1 MADSAL
7 LTTAAAVRRCPS
19 NSKLASTTAGA
30 AMTSDGADAQGPAL
44 VWWLPGS
51 LTRTFSLVPREV
63 RPATLQP
70 LVCAAVCTILPMPL
84 VSGATAAGFSI
95 VRPLEYEEFGELYVA
110 RHPRLPRLQVLQLI
124 PAEVSTDLDYRE
136 RFTQESDLAA
146 ELWHPNI
153 LGITDRGEFE
163 GQLWL
168 SRDYVDGSDTAHLLG
183 DNHPDGMPPKM
194 VIEIVSAVA
203 DALDYA
209 HDHGVLHRFVNP
221 GNILVSKSQSD
232 IRRIALAGF
241 GVAHPLG
248 DTNTLTR
255 ANVIIGTA
263 SYTAPEQLMDD
274 EVDGRAD
281 QYALAGCAFHLLTGS
296 PPFAHFNPAVTIGK
310 HLNERPPRPSDI
322 RPDLTD
328 FDAIFGRAL
337 AQDPVDRFRRCRDFA
352 KALESTGGTR
362 SHIRGASI
370 FRDAPDRH
378 DTATTALLAAPEPDT
393 AAPTKPAAHAASD
406 SGSHDALAPPDVL
419 PEAEVHDATPS
430 VEPTVSDAVGDD
442 AAAKSRRLLHT
453 AALAGTIMVVVLAW
467 FFGVRAL
474 RSASESND
482 TPTSV
487 DNTSAESTT
496 PPAPPPPAVIAPPP
510 APPAPMATPQPT
522 LTAPAPATTTT
533 SRPSTPVTT
542 PAPASSSAAQTTVPP
557 TTRPR
562 STPPTT
568 TPSGLDTRP
577 AVGMPCGPDQTGAS
591 AVSNSG
597 GPVSCVET
605 PGGSAWEPPGG

>member
-1 MADSAL
+1 
-7 LTTAAAVRRCPS
+7 
-19 NSKLASTTAGA
+19 
-30 AMTSDGADAQGPAL
+30 
-44 VWWLPGS
+44 
-51 LTRTFSLVPREV
+51 
-63 RPATLQP
+63 
-70 LVCAAVCTILPMPL
+70 
-84 VSGATAAGFSI
+84 
-95 VRPLEYEEFGELYVA
+95 
-110 RHPRLPRLQVLQLI
+110 VLQLI
-124 PAEVSTDLDYRE
+124 PAEVSADLDYRE

-168 SRDYVDGSDTAHLLG
+168 SRDYVDGADTAQLLG
-183 DNHPDGMPPKM
+183 NNHPDGMPPKM

-221 GNILVSKSQSD
+221 GNILVSKSPSD
-232 IRRIALAGF
+232 IRRITLAGF
-241 GVAHPLG
+241 GVAHPIG

-281 QYALAGCAFHLLTGS
+281 QYALAGSAFHLLTGS

-362 SHIRGASI
+362 SHVRGASI
-370 FRDAPDRH
+370 FRDAPDRQ
-378 DTATTALLAAPEPDT
+378 DNATTALLAAPEPDT
-393 AAPTKPAAHAASD
+393 AAPTKPAAHAAPD
-406 SGSHDALAPPDVL
+406 TGSHDSLAPPDVL
-419 PEAEVHDATPS
+419 PDSEVDDANPS
-430 VEPTVSDAVGDD
+430 VEPTVSGAAGDD

-496 PPAPPPPAVIAPPP
+496 PPAPPQPAMATPPPAVIAPPP
-510 APPAPMATPQPT
+510 PPPASMATPQPT
-522 LTAPAPATTTT
+522 LTAPAPATT
-533 SRPSTPVTT
+533 SRPSMPVTT
-542 PAPASSSAAQTTVPP
+542 SAPASSSAAQTTVPQ

-597 GPVSCVET
+597 GPVSCVDT